1 MSPFFVRR
9 MQAHLGN
16 LYNGDKAL
24 GDSTNQFLNE
34 NWQDIFNEIKQAI
47 FDAFSL
53 IAQTMLNNLF
63 AHHNYRDLFAPN

>member
-1 MSPFFVRR
+1 MHTV
-9 MQAHLGN
+9 LTN
-16 LYNGDKAL
+16 LYNGDRAL

-53 IAQTMLNNLF
+53 IIESTLNNVFSRHDYL
-63 AHHNYRDLFAPN
+63 DLFKPQQ